1 MKIGIIGKPNA
12 GKTTFFKALTL
23 IDARIANFPFTT
35 ISPNIG
41 YGFVR
46 VDCVEKEFNVK
57 CNPKSGFCIEGKRFI
72 LVELVDVAGLVPGA
86 HLGKGMG
93 NKFLNDLMQAS
104 CLIHVVDASGTTDEE
119 GKECSNHN
127 PLKDV
132 EFLEVEL
139 DKWFFSILERNW
151 KKINKKEDIAKNLSG
166 LGANIEE
173 INEVIRELNLD
184 ENINK
189 WKENERFIF
198 SRKLRE
204 KIKPILIA
212 ANKID
217 KKEADRWIDKLIKI
231 GAVPCSGE
239 AELALRMAAKK
250 NLIKYIPGDGD
261 FEIIGNLDERQ
272 VEVLNKIKALLK
284 KYGSTG
290 LQKALNKAVFEILN
304 YLVVYPVSKNLR
316 DKEGN
321 ILPDAFL
328 MPPNSTALDLAY
340 KIHKDLGDK
349 FISAINLRTNQRLG
363 RDYKL
368 KNNDV
373 IEIIF
378 KK

>member
-23 IDARIANFPFTT
+23 IDAKIANFPFTT

-46 VDCVEKEFNVK
+46 VDCIEKEFNVK

-72 LVELVDVAGLVPGA
+72 PVELIDVAGLVPGA

-119 GKECSNHN
+119 GKECSAHN
-127 PLKDV
+127 PMKDV

-166 LGANIEE
+166 LGANMKE

-189 WKENERFIF
+189 WKENERFNF

-204 KIKPILIA
+204 KVKPILIA